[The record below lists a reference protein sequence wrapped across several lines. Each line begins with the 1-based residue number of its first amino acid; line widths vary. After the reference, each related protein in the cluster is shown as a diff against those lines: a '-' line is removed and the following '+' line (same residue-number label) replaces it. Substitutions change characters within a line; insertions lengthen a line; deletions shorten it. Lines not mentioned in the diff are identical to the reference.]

1 MGASSGSSS
10 PVPRAFA
17 CFEARGC
24 SQINKN
30 ERPIIMAMM
39 ASVAEPGAAEG
50 RPGSA
55 SLSICNNCNGT
66 FERVPESLPGPK
78 KKQADAVSSNV
89 AWMANEFGLGS
100 LLFVTLTFSE
110 AVHDVKE
117 AQRRFHS
124 FFTAALSKR
133 YRCGVVVVEPQKSGR
148 VHYHMVVA
156 VAGSSL
162 GVASPVDF
170 RTGFD
175 FEEYRRLMSS
185 GGSWR
190 GRDAGA
196 CDALKDEWRF
206 FRENAS
212 VYGFGRCNCEPIK
225 GDAKQISRYIGKY
238 ISKGWAQ
245 RLDSFSGARVVRYFG
260 HWSKFARKV
269 GSDGK
274 LLPPMKPRYNHK
286 FSWNTAGGK
295 VLRLKY
301 KQAFSS
307 LRVND
312 GVEVTI
318 QNVSEVFGPYWA
330 WRFNQLSR
338 NIIFSIDNILLDDSA
353 RHGVGVKVVKSR
365 ADVYDNLSIQ
375 NLRVRGRVVEA
386 GGDVQKILGVES
398 LRLAHFLSNALTPKA
413 KLAVHSAL
421 SRVRI
426 EQAQIYAERV
436 GHRYDPV
443 ELQRLINYDVVK
455 DWQSLTSDV
464 PF

>member
-1 MGASSGSSS
+1 MT
-10 PVPRAFA
+10 V
-17 CFEARGC
+17 
-24 SQINKN
+24 
-30 ERPIIMAMM
+30 M
-39 ASVAEPGAAEG
+39 ASNAEHGAAEG

-66 FERVPESLPGPK
+66 SEKVAEILPGPK

-89 AWMANEFGLGS
+89 AWMAKEFGLGS
-100 LLFVTLTFSE
+100 LLFVTLTFSD

-148 VHYHMVVA
+148 VHYHMIVV

-162 GVASPVDF
+162 VAAAPVDF

-175 FEEYRRLMSS
+175 FGEYRRLMSS

-206 FRENAS
+206 FRESAS
-212 VYGFGRCNCEPIK
+212 VYGFGRCNCEPVK
-225 GDAKQISRYIGKY
+225 GDVKQISRYIGKY

-269 GSDGK
+269 GADGK
-274 LLPPMKPRYNHK
+274 LLPLMKPRFNHK

-295 VLRLKY
+295 VLRIKY
-301 KQAFSS
+301 KQAFAS
-307 LRVND
+307 LRSND
-312 GVEVTI
+312 GLDVNI
-318 QNVSEVFGPYWA
+318 QNVSQIFGPYWA

-338 NIIFSIDNILLDDSA
+338 NIIFSIDNIPYDTKE
-353 RHGVGVKVVKSR
+353 RWE
-365 ADVYDNLSIQ
+365 VYDKLSIQ
-375 NLRVRGRVVEA
+375 NLQVRGRVVES
-386 GGDVQKILGVES
+386 GGDLQKILGVES
-398 LRLAHFLSNALTPKA
+398 LRASHFLSNALSPKA

-426 EQAQIYAERV
+426 EQAALYAERV
-436 GHRYDPV
+436 AFRYDPV
-443 ELQRLINYDVVK
+443 ELQRLINYEVVK